1 MPEDIYFTVVE
12 NHLIAK
18 GVYLIKLRPAV
29 MTTLPFPGQF
39 AMIKIVEGVHPIL
52 RRPLSYAGTTNHDVQ
67 FIYQVVGEGTRLLSQ
82 IKKEEQLK
90 ILGPLGKG
98 FDLSLAK
105 KKALLVAGGV
115 GFAPLLYLADALAEK
130 KHLEVTLIV
139 GAKSLPFLPV
149 ELIEKRAKQNT
160 KIHFA
165 TEDGSMGWRGMAS
178 DLLTDILTNDT
189 NYDVLYS
196 CGPMPMLKSVAQ
208 IARKHKIPCEVSV
221 EAFMACGVG
230 ACMSCVVRDREGEYL
245 QVCKEGP
252 VFKVEQLFG
261 EKTNA

>member
-1 MPEDIYFTVVE
+1 MPQDIYFTVVE
-12 NHLIAK
+12 NYLIAK
-18 GVYLIKLRPAV
+18 GVYLIKLRSTV
-29 MTTLPFPGQF
+29 MTAHPLPGQF
-39 AMIKIVEGVHPIL
+39 AMIKIVEGGHPIL
-52 RRPLSYAGTTNHDVQ
+52 RRPLSYSGATNHEVQ
-67 FIYQVVGEGTRLLSQ
+67 FIYKVVGEGTGILSQ

-98 FDLSLAK
+98 FDLSLTK
-105 KKALLVAGGV
+105 KKALLVGGGI
-115 GFAPLLYLADALAEK
+115 GFAPLLYLTDVLTEK
-130 KHLEVTLIV
+130 KLQVTLII
-139 GAKSLPFLPV
+139 GAKSLPLLPV
-149 ELIEKRAKQNT
+149 EFIEKRAKQNT

-165 TEDGSMGWRGMAS
+165 TEDGSIGWRGMAS

-196 CGPMPMLKSVAQ
+196 CGPMPMLNSVAQ

-221 EAFMACGVG
+221 EAFMACGLG

-252 VFKVEQLFG
+252 VFKAEQLFG
-261 EKTNA
+261 EKSND